1 MRSFEKAHEELAAR
15 LDMLEKRQDKL
26 DRDLRRLADPDSQE
40 RAQEAE
46 NDEVL
51 VDLELQGRAEIVQV
65 RAALERIESG
75 TFGVCDLCGEEISD
89 GRLEAV
95 PYTGL
100 CIDCAV

>member
-1 MRSFEKAHEELAAR
+1 MRSFEKVRDELAAR
-15 LDMLEKRQDKL
+15 LENLERRQQKL
-26 DRDLRRLADPDSQE
+26 ERDLRKLANPDSQE

-51 VDLELQGRAEIVQV
+51 VDLELQGRAEISQV
-65 RAALERIESG
+65 RAALGRIDSG
-75 TFGVCDLCGEEISD
+75 TFGTCDRCGEEISD

-95 PYTGL
+95 PYTGV

>member
-1 MRSFEKAHEELAAR
+1 MRSFEKVRDELAAR
-15 LDMLEKRQDKL
+15 LENLERRQQKL
-26 DRDLRRLADPDSQE
+26 ERDLRKLANPDSQE

-51 VDLELQGRAEIVQV
+51 VDLELQGRAEISQV
-65 RAALERIESG
+65 RAALGRIDSG
-75 TFGVCDLCGEEISD
+75 TFGTCDRCGEEISD

-95 PYTGL
+95 TYTGV